1 MADKVTFYVAQDN
14 GNLKFVDEVEGTTD
28 PGEALDA
35 LLEARPRLN
44 HDAYAALIGD
54 LQDGVMVTLTREE
67 VVEVKW
73 VPTSLAAKA
82 AAAEAAE
89 EEAEDEEDDEEDEEE
104 PEPAHKRTRKAP
116 TRKTASKPK
125 TPAKKAPAKAA
136 AKKPAGKKPAAGK
149 TRGKSPFTRSAKG
162 DD

>member
-89 EEAEDEEDDEEDEEE
+89 EEAEDEEDDEEDEE
-104 PEPAHKRTRKAP
+104 PEPAPKRTRKAP

-125 TPAKKAPAKAA
+125 TPAKKAPAK
-136 AKKPAGKKPAAGK
+136 KPAGKKPAAGK
-149 TRGKSPFTRSAKG
+149 TRGKSPFTRSAKC